1 MNQFIRN
8 NNLLESSDMQYTF
21 TPLQLREMSTVILQK
36 PWSERTIHD
45 IQEIQEECGVQALQ
59 KCLQRIHL
67 EIYPEDSIVF
77 EKGDRGRDFYII
89 LSGQVGIYIFSNNI
103 EQLQHNK
110 IIIRQGIRE
119 YVNQLIGQG
128 VGPNKD
134 QTPEIRRILL
144 NEKIKNLLKVNELH
158 EGDSFGERALI
169 NETGR
174 LATVVCEKQCY
185 FAVLNKQAYKEI
197 LQQAQSEKIQQQIKE
212 LQSISTFQ
220 GMSRRLLTILL
231 YAFQSQEYKFRDLI
245 YKEGQPNREE
255 IYLILSGE
263 FIVTEKQ
270 KQFTYQQQLNQTREI
285 AILQKGCIFGDKETF
300 QCLQTR
306 TQTIRCYSD
315 YGKVLCIQLESLVQ
329 RLLANNELHLINELK
344 NLSQLKETHR
354 QSRIQKKIESP
365 QRSRSIIKS
374 NSPFQRID
382 QIVQQKRELFK
393 QLNQNGKNKIQFIY
407 DINIPTSK
415 KQNSYSIEFSTQK
428 KRSIIDRVML
438 NSSNNSRFGK
448 RQSLDQSITTQFK
461 QMEQK
466 RYSII

>member
-1 MNQFIRN
+1 MYLFMLYDFKSNRFYNQLLKISNIFRKSKKNAVSMLYKDVYSESNWKFI
-8 NNLLESSDMQYTF
+8 
-21 TPLQLREMSTVILQK
+21 QK
-36 PWSERTIHD
+36 YLNEKQCKQDT
-45 IQEIQEECGVQALQ
+45 
-59 KCLQRIHL
+59 
-67 EIYPEDSIVF
+67 IVF

-89 LSGQVGIYIFSNNI
+89 LSGQVGIYIFSNNM

-110 IIIRQGIRE
+110 INIRQGIRE
-119 YVNQLIGQG
+119 CVNQLIGEG

-144 NEKIKNLLKVNELH
+144 NEKIKKLLKVNELH

-197 LQQAQSEKIQQQIKE
+197 LQQAQSEKIQQQIKG

-245 YKEGQPNREE
+245 YKEGQLNKEE

-263 FIVTEKQ
+263 FIVTEKL
-270 KQFTYQQQLNQTREI
+270 TYYLNQQQLNQTREI

-300 QCLQTR
+300 QHLKQR
-306 TQTIRCYSD
+306 TQTIRCNSD

-329 RLLANNELHLINELK
+329 RLLVILSLNQANNELHLINELK
-344 NLSQLKETHR
+344 NLSDLKETHR
-354 QSRIQKKIESP
+354 QNRIQKKIQSP
-365 QRSRSIIKS
+365 ERSRSVIKS

-382 QIVQQKRELFK
+382 QIVKQKKELFN
-393 QLNQNGKNKIQFIY
+393 QLNQNGKTKIQFIY
-407 DINIPTSK
+407 DINIPTQR
-415 KQNSYSIEFSTQK
+415 KQNSCSMEFSKQK
-428 KRSIIDRVML
+428 RRSIIDRVML

-448 RQSLDQSITTQFK
+448 RQSLDQNISTQFK
-461 QMEQK
+461 QIEKK